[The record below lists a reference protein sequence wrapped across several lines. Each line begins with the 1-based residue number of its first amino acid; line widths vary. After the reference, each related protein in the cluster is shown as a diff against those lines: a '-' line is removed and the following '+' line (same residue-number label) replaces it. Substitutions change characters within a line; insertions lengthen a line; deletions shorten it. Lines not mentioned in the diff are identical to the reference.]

1 MSKHDD
7 TRLGRARVTDTPEL
21 EAYYADLERI
31 DAGALWTVA
40 NDIEPWEP
48 TPSSAPVIWRW
59 ADMRREVLRAVDLVR
74 PEDAGRRV
82 VYLRNPKRR
91 DVSAACGW
99 LFSGLQVMGAGE
111 RAGAHRHAASALRFI
126 MEGSGAFTVVDGHR
140 VTLNA
145 RDFVLTPNGTW
156 HEHGVLD
163 EGTECIWQDG
173 LDIPLTN
180 TLEAN
185 FYEVHPDQHQASV
198 SVVDGNPATWGH
210 PGLRPETDRWDKS
223 YSPLLKFR
231 WDQTYEALT
240 AYAKVTDG
248 SPFDGVLM
256 RYTNPVTGGDP
267 MQTMGASMQLLRP
280 GERTRAHRHT
290 GNAIYQ
296 VARGS
301 GHSIIGGRRF
311 DWTER
316 DIFCVPPW
324 TWHEH
329 ANASDGDDAVLFSF
343 DDLPVMRKLG
353 FYAEQALEEGG
364 GHQAVASDPSA
375 SASPTKRPETA

>member
-1 MSKHDD
+1 MKDD
-7 TRLGRARVTDTPEL
+7 RDDQPGRARVRDTPEL
-21 EAYYADLERI
+21 EAYYADLDRL
-31 DAGALWTVA
+31 DAGALWSVA

-48 TPSSAPVIWRW
+48 TPKSDPVLWRW

-82 VYLRNPKRR
+82 VYLRNPRR
-91 DVSAACGW
+91 REVSAACGW

-126 MEGSGAFTVVDGHR
+126 MEGSGAYTVVDGHR
-140 VTLNA
+140 VTLGP
-145 RDFVLTPNGTW
+145 RDFVLTPNGSW
-156 HEHGVLD
+156 HEHGIEED
-163 EGTECIWQDG
+163 GTECIWQDG

-180 TLEAN
+180 ALEAN
-185 FYEVHPDQHQASV
+185 FYAVHPDGFQATNRP
-198 SVVDGNPATWGH
+198 VDDSPATWGA
-210 PGLRPETDRWDKS
+210 PGLRPELDRWDKP

-231 WDQTYEALT
+231 WDQTYEALE

-248 SPFDGVLM
+248 SPFDGVMM
-256 RYTNPVTGGDP
+256 RYTNPLTGGDP
-267 MQTMGASMQLLRP
+267 MLTMGAAMQMLRP

-290 GNAIYQ
+290 GNVIYQ

-301 GHSIIGGRRF
+301 GVSVVGGRRF
-311 DWTER
+311 EWGER
-316 DIFCVPPW
+316 DIFCVPAW

-329 ANASDGDDAVLFSF
+329 ANASQTEDACLFSF

-353 FYAEQALEEGG
+353 FYAEQALEENG
-364 GHQAVASDPSA
+364 GHQEVAVEEPA
-375 SASPTKRPETA
+375 